1 MPNQETA
8 QKLSAKD
15 QLNLCALLAV
25 GYNSQ
30 RCADIFEEEY
40 DIEITP
46 QNIWQNYIQNKKWQK
61 IIKRMQRETERKV
74 LSHPLAKK
82 INRLKLLQDAI
93 NEAFTWRLD
102 KIHYD
107 KEGNELSR
115 IEKRNI
121 GMIAS
126 LIREARE
133 EIEGTKG
140 IEFKV
145 GVGVNINGSFT
156 GEDAD
161 HSNRMREY
169 LRTGING
176 KYNGNGI

>member
-1 MPNQETA
+1 MPDQGSKH
-8 QKLSAKD
+8 KLSAKD

-30 RCADIFEEEY
+30 RCTDIFEEEY

-46 QNIWQNYIQNKKWQK
+46 ANVFNNYIQNKKWQK
-61 IIKRMQRETERKV
+61 IIKRMQREAERRV

-121 GMIAS
+121 GMIAA
-126 LIREARE
+126 LIREARA
-133 EIEGTKG
+133 EIEGEKG
-140 IEFKV
+140 ITLQNFIKV
-145 GVGVNINGSFT
+145 GGNGKLI
-156 GEDAD
+156 GDDAKF
-161 HSNRMREY
+161 SGTMRDY
-169 LRTGING
+169 LRQSIN
-176 KYNGNGI
+176 NGNPTE